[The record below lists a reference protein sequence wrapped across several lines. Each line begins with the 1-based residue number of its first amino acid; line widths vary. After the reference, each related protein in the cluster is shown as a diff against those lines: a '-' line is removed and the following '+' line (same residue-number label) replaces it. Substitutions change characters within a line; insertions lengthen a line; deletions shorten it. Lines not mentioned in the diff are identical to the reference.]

1 MCSSSRQL
9 KASSKSPSRQNETLR
24 YATTVGAHFN
34 RITAQQKDVLDV
46 VGFGVEP
53 ELDLGAVPLLTE
65 WPDARVE
72 NSTVEA
78 AAVIARF
85 TGDLSPVLTFLVSVT
100 AFTFLVSVPVPMFLI
115 SVPVLTLFVSVP
127 VPTFLVSV
135 PVLTFFVTVPVIT
148 FAFPGPAL
156 TFLVSVPVLAFL
168 VSVPVLTFFV
178 LVPVFTFLVSV
189 LVFMFLVAVKEF
201 DRVARAHAVF
211 GAGAT
216 VCLRAIAIRV
226 LMFAEQ

>member
-78 AAVIARF
+78 AAVLARF

-100 AFTFLVSVPVPMFLI
+100 AF
-115 SVPVLTLFVSVP
+115 
-127 VPTFLVSV
+127 TFLVSV